1 MSETTTTA
9 TELATQYAAQV
20 TGDLERNAQEQE
32 RLSAEIASLQERLA
46 ALQRDH
52 SVLVNIRQALGSTQA
67 PAGDTAAD
75 TAAVPAP
82 RKKPAPATAGKRTRA
97 AKAAPRRRGTETAEK
112 AKDTGST
119 ASAEKAAKAGKPGKA
134 AKKAPAAG
142 KAAAG
147 PAAKKAAGPTLGEL
161 IRGVLAEQK
170 EPRSAAEVAAALGE
184 AHADRPVKT
193 TVVRNTLENLVA
205 RNQVQR
211 TKQGTSVFYT
221 VSEAAQAAAATDE
234 APSEKA
240 EQRSA

>member
-67 PAGDTAAD
+67 PAGDTAA
-75 TAAVPAP
+75 VPAP

-112 AKDTGST
+112 AKGTGST